1 MPSITLFNLLAPHV
15 YLGFLGVFILYRLQ
29 DRFHRFYWVLPRLGV
44 PLVESIASSGLHN
57 PAVNVD
63 VTCRQDPPS
72 IAGSLLFNLIKF
84 RFA

>member
-1 MPSITLFNLLAPHV
+1 M
-15 YLGFLGVFILYRLQ
+15 Q

-44 PLVESIASSGLHN
+44 PLVESIASAGLRN

-72 IAGSLLFNLIKF
+72 IAGSLLFNLIDFKF
-84 RFA
+84 AEMFNLLFYFMKRYAINF